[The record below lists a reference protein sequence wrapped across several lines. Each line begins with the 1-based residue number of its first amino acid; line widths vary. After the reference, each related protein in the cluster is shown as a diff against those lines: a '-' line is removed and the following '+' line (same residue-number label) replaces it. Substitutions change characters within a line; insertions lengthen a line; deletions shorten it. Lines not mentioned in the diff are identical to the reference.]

1 MSKTS
6 KTETSKENAEGQS
19 TKSSL
24 EDQLRRLQ
32 EIAALLDAGD
42 IPLEEQMR
50 LYEEGI
56 TLANTCR
63 EYLTSAEL
71 RIQNLAGGNVSSA
84 S

>member
-1 MSKTS
+1 MSKS
-6 KTETSKENAEGQS
+6 KAETPE
-19 TKSSL
+19 TSL

-42 IPLEEQMR
+42 LPLEEQLR
-50 LYEEGI
+50 VYEEGI

-63 EYLTSAEL
+63 DYLTRAEL
-71 RIQNLAGGNVSSA
+71 RIQNLAGGNVPSA

>member
-1 MSKTS
+1 MSKN
-6 KTETSKENAEGQS
+6 KNDETV
-19 TKSSL
+19 TPTL

-32 EIAALLDAGD
+32 EIASLLDAGD
-42 IPLEEQMR
+42 LPLEEQLR

-63 EYLTSAEL
+63 DYLTRAEL
-71 RIQNLAGGNVSSA
+71 RIQNLSGGSVPSA

>member
-6 KTETSKENAEGQS
+6 KAEPS
-19 TKSSL
+19 TLSL

-32 EIAALLDAGD
+32 EIASLLDAGD
-42 IPLEEQMR
+42 LPLEEQLR

-56 TLANTCR
+56 ALANTCR
-63 EYLTSAEL
+63 DYLTSAEL

>member
-1 MSKTS
+1 MSK
-6 KTETSKENAEGQS
+6 SKESAVQ
-19 TKSSL
+19 TL

-32 EIAALLDAGD
+32 EIASLLDAGD
-42 IPLEEQMR
+42 LPLEEQLR

-63 EYLTSAEL
+63 DYLTSAEL

-84 S
+84 T